1 MKNKAKQ
8 ILNDNWRDGYT
19 VPCKDLY
26 PFQWL
31 WDSGLIAI
39 GYAHYDMSK
48 AKKELETLLNAQW
61 KNGFIPHMIF
71 HKKSE
76 TYFPGPN
83 FHSAILHPNSNKDY
97 PSTGLTQ
104 PPILGFVLEKIYQ
117 IANNNEGVLNFI
129 KTVIDKVYL
138 NHQYL
143 YENRD
148 LNNEGLLYIYHNW
161 ESGTDN
167 SPAWDAIWETMN
179 PTEYSFERRDTT
191 HVNPEQ
197 RPTKREYDHY
207 LYMIDLAK
215 SVNYN
220 DAKIAEISPFLVQ
233 DPLYNS
239 MLIKSNNSLIKLYEL
254 IGGNSTKVEQLKKW
268 QEKSITSFNN
278 KLFNKELGAYIYYDL
293 RNDKPINV
301 ISSSS
306 FAPLYAGIPA
316 KKQAAQL
323 VNTLTTKF
331 GGEDLYLCASFDPT
345 SEKFDPKKY
354 WRGPVWINL
363 NWLLY
368 YGLQDYGYHDLAQKI
383 KSDTIEI
390 LEKVGFYEYFDPR
403 KSEYNKNI
411 KGYGG
416 SDFSWSASLFL
427 DLINN

>member
-39 GYAHYDMSK
+39 GYAHYDIPK

-71 HKKSE
+71 HQKSE

-83 FHSAILHPNSNKDY
+83 FHNANLHPDSNSEY
-97 PSTGLTQ
+97 PSTGLSQ

-179 PTEYSFERRDTT
+179 PPEYSFERRDTSY
-191 HVNPEQ
+191 VNPEE

-254 IGGNSTKVEQLKKW
+254 IGGNLTKVEQLKKW

-306 FAPLYAGIPA
+306 FAPLYAGIPN
-316 KKQAAQL
+316 KEQAAQL

-331 GGEDLYLCASFDPT
+331 GGEDFYLCASFDPT
-345 SEKFDPKKY
+345 SEKFNPKKY
-354 WRGPVWINL
+354 WRGPVWVNL
-363 NWLLY
+363 NWFLY